1 MISPMVIDGDQLK
14 IDPAFGHRTVTITT
28 SPAMI
33 RGSGQAT
40 VGGKKVCIAG
50 DEAKVKLNATYIA
63 PGFANAGA
71 GEVTIVGLDPS
82 QLTPGCTSG
91 AALITRGGAGAKFN
105 ALLTVTTPA
114 SNPTP
119 PGGADLAP
127 PGMGTGQFAAQQD
140 FASAGSP

>member
-1 MISPMVIDGDQLK
+1 MIDQDQLK
-14 IDPAFGHRTVTITT
+14 IDSAFGHRMVTITA
-28 SPAMI
+28 SPAVI

-50 DEAKVKLNATYIA
+50 DESKVNLNATYTA
-63 PGFANAGA
+63 PGFANSGV
-71 GEVTIVGLDPS
+71 GVVTIVGLDAS
-82 QLTPGCTSG
+82 QLAPGCTSG

-119 PGGADLAP
+119 PGGADPAT
-127 PGMGTGQFAAQQD
+127 PGMGTGEFAAQQD
-140 FASAGSP
+140 FANAGSP